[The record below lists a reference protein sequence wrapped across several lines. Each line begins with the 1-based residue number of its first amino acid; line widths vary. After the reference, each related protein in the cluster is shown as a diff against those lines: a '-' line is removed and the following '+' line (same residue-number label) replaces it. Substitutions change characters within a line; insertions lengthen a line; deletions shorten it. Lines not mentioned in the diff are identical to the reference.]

1 MVKGV
6 GLVAPAVHA
15 GILSTADPL
24 PLVPCCSVQESL
36 ALPQNPASQGD
47 AIRNAFVLL
56 GFFIF
61 LRVLVY
67 VVLRRKTARL

>member
-1 MVKGV
+1 
-6 GLVAPAVHA
+6 
-15 GILSTADPL
+15 
-24 PLVPCCSVQESL
+24 VQESL